1 MESITNCESRIEP
14 THEHG
19 AAAWEKRISP
29 CWLAMLDILL
39 RCDLLRVSVVVAL
52 LWINHRMPT
61 CYDVVESPQTSET
74 EASWRAEQQQ
84 QQQHNYRPE
93 RTRMNDILTLL
104 PNIRTPRT
112 AIELDR
118 NMNWTEWRTLS
129 LTPPV
134 NSRFVINLGST
145 CSACFARLR
154 FFPLSPVSFVL
165 KSKNRAC
172 RFAIHRESAR
182 RVIYN
187 NSYFGTTRPCQK
199 QQKKKERGKGNRAN
213 SRLVTTQ
220 PLSDALVT
228 VCRKRRTR
236 LVLCFCLLL
245 LAFAGSAW
253 LALLALLGSAWLCC
267 DQKYS

>member
-104 PNIRTPRT
+104 PYIRTPRT

-199 QQKKKERGKGNRAN
+199 QQKKKRKGKREQGK
-213 SRLVTTQ
+213 LTTRDYSATQ
-220 PLSDALVT
+220 
-228 VCRKRRTR
+228 RRTR
-236 LVLCFCLLL
+236 DCLSEETDSVGSLLL
-245 LAFAGSAW
+245 